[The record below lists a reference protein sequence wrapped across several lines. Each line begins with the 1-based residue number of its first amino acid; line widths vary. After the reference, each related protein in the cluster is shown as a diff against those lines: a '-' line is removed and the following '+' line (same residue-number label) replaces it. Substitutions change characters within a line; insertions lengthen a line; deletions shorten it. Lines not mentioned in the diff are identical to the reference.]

1 MVAKLQNII
10 GTTKKTSENLKLH
23 SKKTLGIGGRMVST
37 PLCMVG
43 FRDCTYSE
51 EYRFSIFIRMMPYHI
66 SPISCRQDIGVDSRG
81 MVAP

>member
-1 MVAKLQNII
+1 MNIIMAAKAQNII

-51 EYRFSIFIRMMPYHI
+51 EYRFFIIYKDDAIPYI
-66 SPISCRQDIGVDSRG
+66 SNILSARYRG
-81 MVAP
+81 R